1 MAGRRSRGD
10 NLDDW
15 FGEPDVGRSRP
26 SPDATAAGEDG
37 ADDDWLAGSEAS
49 TSSYPRLAGRQLT
62 RRQAAA
68 AGAALALA
76 ILLAGLAVAGVFSGG
91 AKPRA
96 KPPATVPP
104 ATSPS
109 TTATQPTSIAAPPP
123 TTTLKPGDKGA
134 QVRTLQR
141 ALAVLGHPAGKI
153 DGQYGP
159 ATIRALKAFQAA
171 SGLTAD
177 GVLGPKT
184 LAALAKAL
192 GKTG

>member
-1 MAGRRSRGD
+1 MAGRGSRGD

-26 SPDATAAGEDG
+26 SPDATTAADDG

-62 RRQAAA
+62 ARQAAA

-76 ILLAGLAVAGVFSGG
+76 ILLVGLAVAGVFSGG
-91 AKPRA
+91 STPRA

-104 ATSPS
+104 PTSPT
-109 TTATQPTSIAAPPP
+109 TTATQPTPIAAPPA
-123 TTTLKPGDKGA
+123 TTLKPGDKGA

-141 ALAVLGHPAGKI
+141 ALASLGHPSGKI

>member
-26 SPDATAAGEDG
+26 SPDATTAGEDG

-62 RRQAAA
+62 ARQAAA
-68 AGAALALA
+68 AAGALALA

-91 AKPRA
+91 GSPRA

-109 TTATQPTSIAAPPP
+109 TTATQPTSIAAPPA
-123 TTTLKPGDKGA
+123 TTLKPGDKGA

-141 ALAVLGHPAGKI
+141 ALASLGHPAGKI

-184 LAALAKAL
+184 LAALAKAV